1 MNWQEFLST
10 EWYRYL
16 DDEHKALVRTTI
28 TLLEK
33 HESLG
38 QLEDYSFLIFPIAK
52 VYEAF
57 LKRYFLDAGLI
68 TQDSYYSKR
77 LRIGRALNPDIRV
90 QHRDEWWL
98 YDDIVRHCGK
108 EVGDEL
114 WKAWLEGRNRTVHS
128 FPGETPLTS
137 LATAEKR
144 IQHMSTTME
153 LALKCAL
160 EP

>member
-10 EWYRYL
+10 EWFRYL
-16 DDEHKALVRTTI
+16 DDEHQALVRTTLS
-28 TLLEK
+28 LLEK
-33 HESLG
+33 HTSPEEF
-38 QLEDYSFLIFPIAK
+38 EDYSFIIFPMAK

-57 LKRYFLDAGLI
+57 LKKYFLDAGLI
-68 TQDSYYSKR
+68 TQDSYFSKR

-128 FPGETPLTS
+128 FPGENPLTS
-137 LATAEKR
+137 LDAAKKR
-144 IQHMSTTME
+144 IQQMSTAME
-153 LALKCAL
+153 LALECAL